1 MEFGVLPDYL
11 KYGIMRKIVAFLL
24 AFATITS
31 MAAQNATDSPLLDS
45 DVLYDRFRNPDNC
58 YRPFVRWWWNGDKV
72 DTNEL
77 KRELVVLKDAGVGG
91 VEINPIAFPEK
102 RCDSMG
108 IVSLRWLDDQ
118 WLDALEVTLREAKRL
133 GLQCDLLVGSGW
145 PFGMESVPMDER
157 AQVMLS
163 YVSPVS
169 WTSDDPFVITKQQI
183 FHAVDPKVTDPNSDR
198 LFELVDL
205 FLVPDSVSD
214 VSDRLNLSV
223 PLGDT
228 IFISPLS
235 DKTQASVQNYLLYAL
250 VRCTSFASV
259 INGAPGAS
267 GPIVDHM
274 NEAAVKRFLLHMSDR
289 LERRLGPMKNWLR
302 TYFVDSMELE
312 GANWTSDM
320 AAEFRRR
327 RGYDLM
333 DWLPFTM
340 FKVGRLGDVV
350 SYEYGAKMSPEFR
363 KQVEQVRYDFE
374 LTKAELLHER
384 YTKTFLEW
392 CERQGVQSRAQA
404 YGRGFFPLESSLG
417 YDIPEGESW
426 TTNYLRHK
434 VGEEMGDSDYRR
446 GRSYTMIN
454 KYVSSAAHL
463 AGRRLVSAEEMTNT
477 YRIFAT
483 SLELL
488 KVGADMSLFSGT
500 THSVWH
506 GFNYMPQNA
515 GFPGWVQYGSYY
527 NEQNTWWRYFGLLNE
542 YRARLSVLLQHAD
555 MVADIA
561 ILPPNADLWYRWG
574 VQTEPF
580 PQKQFADYLS
590 LLWEA
595 VHKNGGGA
603 DYISE
608 TVLNMSSVDDGKIVY
623 GNRRYSVLLLP
634 EIDHIAASSL
644 QKLVLFVKQGGKVI
658 CVGGY
663 PAHSVHGPLED
674 EQVGKLMDQLKKYP
688 KQFILVDKPADGRY
702 LEWYTCLMNQ
712 YRLPHSV
719 TIEHPDRFLL
729 HNHYHAD
736 DGSDLFFFANSHLD
750 SSICTDV
757 LLPEKLRRGRQ
768 VWVYDPHTGNRYR
781 MPVVNGRV
789 RLELSPADSRMLV
802 VNTCKGGD
810 QQPYMPKSGADG
822 KTLYNWHVGLSH
834 AIEGWSRQMVLDSLV
849 DLRETDFSSFA
860 GDVTY
865 TTTLH
870 LNKGENYNFIN
881 LGEVADICELYVNGT
896 SCGTRWFGDPVYHIG
911 GLLHEGNNTIV
922 IKVNTLLCNYART
935 LAGNKVIDHFV
946 IKRNVPSVKAGL
958 IGPVCVYGGVDIV
971 ERSRHACRI
980 VDFGAKGDG
989 VALNT
994 KCIQAAIDS
1003 MASLGGGTVIVDS
1016 GHYVCGTLYLKSGVT
1031 LHLDDNAVLKGS
1043 TNPWDYV
1050 KDPYCRWTAFIFAV
1064 KQHDV
1069 AITGKGT
1076 IDGRGWEV
1084 ANNMVQ
1090 YIHLGLCEDPLKY
1103 DRPNEGNRPEI
1114 IHFRECEN
1122 VRIQGVTLKNP
1133 ASWCQQ
1139 YDQCRHLVI
1148 ENITV
1153 DAKAYWNNDGL
1164 DVVDCSEVLVRNCHI
1179 DAADDAYCFKSHSVD
1194 GVSENVRVENC
1205 VGRSSANGIKFGT
1218 VTRGAFK
1225 NFLFSNITIYD
1236 TYRSAVTIASVDGA
1250 SIENIVVDGLKSLN
1264 TGNPIFIRFASRNR
1278 AKGDPYIKDILIRN
1292 VYAEVPFD
1300 KPDRGYNYEGPVED
1314 QPRNISP
1321 SSIIGVPG
1329 LRVRNVRLENVE
1341 INYPGRTDSLYA
1353 FRGYDDSTLA
1363 SIPEN
1368 EKRYPEFSSWKELPA
1383 WGFYMRHADSIVF
1396 DNVVMRVDGHDY
1408 RPAIVADDVT
1418 AFECRNSKWLGSM
1431 SSSVPPVVMS
1441 MASAKTMLETKAPS
1455 SQSAN
1460 AVADSS
1466 RYNASMFGIK
1476 SNGSVMNTTSIQKA
1490 IDYIYEK
1497 GGGTL
1502 VFQVG
1507 RYLTGSLKMRK
1518 GVNIELN
1525 EGAILVGSSNPY
1537 DYDSLNGEKALIIA
1551 DRCGLVDIYGLGV
1564 VELHC
1569 MPLVVV
1575 GSDATLHCSAA
1586 VRAE

>member
-1 MEFGVLPDYL
+1 
-11 KYGIMRKIVAFLL
+11 MRKIVTLLL
-24 AFATITS
+24 AFATLTTI
-31 MAAQNATDSPLLDS
+31 AAQNGMDVIDS
-45 DVLYDRFRNPDNC
+45 DVLYERFRNPDVC

-77 KRELVVLKDAGVGG
+77 KRELAVLKDAGIGG

-108 IVSLRWLDDQ
+108 IVSLKWLDNE

-133 GLQCDLLVGSGW
+133 GMQCDLLVGSGW
-145 PFGMESVPMDER
+145 PFGMETVPMEER
-157 AQVMLS
+157 AQVMLT
-163 YVSPVS
+163 YVAPLS
-169 WTSDDPFVITKQQI
+169 WSSNAPCVLSKQQI
-183 FHAVDPKVTDPNSDR
+183 FDAVDPKVTDPNSDR
-198 LFELVDL
+198 RFELVDL
-205 FLVPDSVSD
+205 FVVPDSVCSLSD
-214 VSDRLNLSV
+214 CMDIPLPAGDSILIDPLSLNL
-223 PLGDT
+223 PHRHND
-228 IFISPLS
+228 
-235 DKTQASVQNYLLYAL
+235 YLLYAL

-274 NEAAVKRFLLHMSDR
+274 NASAVNRFLSYMSDR
-289 LERRLGPMKNWLR
+289 LEGRLGSMKNWLR
-302 TYFVDSMELE
+302 AYFVDSMELE
-312 GANWTSDM
+312 GANWTGDM
-320 AAEFRRR
+320 AVEFRRR

-333 DWLPFTM
+333 EWLPFTM

-350 SYEYGAKMSPEFR
+350 SYDYGAKMSPVFR
-363 KQVEQVRYDFE
+363 NKVEQVRYDFE

-384 YTKTFLEW
+384 YTLTFLDW
-392 CERQGVQSRAQA
+392 CARQGVKSRAQA

-434 VGEEMGDSDYRR
+434 VGEEMGDTDYRR
-446 GRSYTMIN
+446 GRAYTMIN

-463 AGRRLVSAEEMTNT
+463 AGKRLVSAEEMTNT

-488 KVGADMSLFSGT
+488 KLGSDMSLFSGT

-506 GFNYMPQNA
+506 GFNYMPPEA

-527 NEQNTWWRYFGLLNE
+527 NEQNTWWPYFRLLND

-561 ILPPNADLWYRWG
+561 ILPPNADMWYKWG

-580 PQKQFADYLS
+580 PQKQYADYLS

-608 TVLNMSSVDDGKIVY
+608 SVLAQASVKGGKLRY
-623 GNRRYSVLLLP
+623 GNRCYSVIMLP
-634 EIDHIAASSL
+634 ETDHMAVASL
-644 QKLVLFVKQGGKVI
+644 EKLLLFVKQGGKVI
-658 CVGGY
+658 CIGHC
-663 PAHSVHGPLED
+663 PAHALSGPAED
-674 EQVGKLMDQLKKYP
+674 GHVAQLVAQLKKYP
-688 KQFILVDKPADGRY
+688 KQFVLVDKPDDGRY
-702 LEWYTCLMNQ
+702 LEWFACLMDQ
-712 YRLPHSV
+712 YHLPHSV
-719 TIEHPDRFLL
+719 TIAKPDRFLL
-729 HNHYHAD
+729 HNHYRAD
-736 DGSDLFFFANSHLD
+736 DGSDLFFFANSHID
-750 SSICTDV
+750 SSLSTDV
-757 LLPEKLRRGRQ
+757 IMPDKLLRGRQ
-768 VWVYDPHTGNRYR
+768 VWLYDAHTGSRSR
-781 MPVVNGRV
+781 MPVVDGRV
-789 RLELSPADSRMLV
+789 RLELAPADSRMLV
-802 VNTCKGGD
+802 INKCKGGNTEK
-810 QQPYMPKSGADG
+810 PLPKTGTDA
-822 KTLYNWHVGLSH
+822 KILCNWHLSLHH
-834 AIEGWSRQMVLDSLV
+834 ALEGWTRQMVLESLV
-849 DLRETDFSSFA
+849 DLQNTDFSTFA
-860 GDVTY
+860 GNVTY
-865 TTTLH
+865 STTLH
-870 LNKGENYNFIN
+870 LNKGEKYEFVN

-896 SCGTRWFGDPVYHIG
+896 PCGTRWFGDAVYRIG
-911 GLLHEGNNTIV
+911 HLLHEGNNTIV

-935 LAGNKVIDHFV
+935 LSDNRVVDHFV
-946 IKRNVPSVKAGL
+946 IKRNVPPVKAGL
-958 IGPVCVYGGVDIV
+958 MGPVCVYGRGEVT
-971 ERSRHACRI
+971 EKPKHCCRV

-989 VALNT
+989 VTLNT
-994 KCIQAAIDS
+994 KSIQAAIDS

-1016 GHYVCGTLYLKSGVT
+1016 GQFLSGTLYLKSGVT
-1031 LHLDDNAVLKGS
+1031 LHLDDKAVLKGS
-1043 TNPWDYV
+1043 TNPWDYI

-1064 KQHDV
+1064 KQHDI
-1069 AITGKGT
+1069 AISGNGV

-1090 YIHLGLCEDPLKY
+1090 FIHLGLCKDPLKY

-1122 VRIQGVTLKNP
+1122 VLIKGVTLKNP

-1218 VTRGAFK
+1218 VTRGLFR
-1225 NFLFSNITIYD
+1225 NFQFNNITIYD
-1236 TYRSAVTIASVDGA
+1236 TYRSAITIASVDGA
-1250 SIENIVVDGLKSLN
+1250 SIENIEVDGLKSLN
-1264 TGNPIFIRFASRNR
+1264 TGNPIFIRFASRN
-1278 AKGDPYIKDILIRN
+1278 KSKNEPYLKDIVIRN

-1329 LRVRNVRLENVE
+1329 LRIRNVRLENVE
-1341 INYPGRTDSLYA
+1341 IRYPGKTDSLYA
-1353 FRGYDDSTLA
+1353 YRGFDDSTLA

-1383 WGFYMRHADSIVF
+1383 WGFYLRHADSIVF
-1396 DNVVMRVDGHDY
+1396 DNVVLRVDGYDY

-1418 AFECRNSKWLGSM
+1418 AFDCRNAQWLGNF
-1431 SSSVPPVVMS
+1431 SSAGPKVVSS
-1441 MASAKTMLETKAPS
+1441 MASASSGLQASPS
-1455 SQSAN
+1455 QAQSDQ
-1460 AVADSS
+1460 AVSASP
-1466 RYNASMFGIK
+1466 RYNASLFGIK
-1476 SNGSVMNTTSIQKA
+1476 SNGTVMNTNSIQKA
-1490 IDYIYEK
+1490 IDHIHAN

-1507 RYLTGSLKMRK
+1507 RYLTGSLCMRK

-1551 DRCGLVDIYGLGV
+1551 DRCGSVDIYGLGV

-1575 GSDATLHCSAA
+1575 GSDAALHCSAA

>member
-1 MEFGVLPDYL
+1 
-11 KYGIMRKIVAFLL
+11 MRKIVTLL
-24 AFATITS
+24 IALATVTTLV
-31 MAAQNATDSPLLDS
+31 AQAGMGNQTIDS
-45 DVLYDRFRNPDNC
+45 DSLFERFRNPDNS

-77 KRELVVLKDAGVGG
+77 KRELAVLKNAGIGG

-102 RCDSMG
+102 RCDSLG
-108 IVSLRWLDDQ
+108 VVSLRWLGDE
-118 WLDALEVTLREAKRL
+118 WIDALEVTLREAKRL
-133 GLQCDLLVGSGW
+133 GMQCDLLVGSGW
-145 PFGMESVPMDER
+145 PFGMETVPMDER

-163 YVSPVS
+163 YVAPVS
-169 WTSDDPFVITKQQI
+169 WTSDAPFVVTKQQI
-183 FHAVDPKVTDPNSDR
+183 FDAVDPKVTDPNGDR
-198 LFELVDL
+198 RFELVDL
-205 FLVPDSVSD
+205 FLVPDSV
-214 VSDRLNLSV
+214 VSIDDRVNIAV
-223 PLGDT
+223 PVGDT
-228 IFISPLS
+228 IHVAPISSKPHLLHN
-235 DKTQASVQNYLLYAL
+235 QYLLYAL

-259 INGAPGAS
+259 INGAHGAS

-274 NEAAVKRFLLHMSDR
+274 NEAAVNRFLNHMSQR
-289 LERRLGPMKNWLR
+289 LEQRLGPMRNWLR
-302 TYFVDSMELE
+302 AYFVDSMELE
-312 GANWTSDM
+312 GANWTGDM
-320 AAEFRRR
+320 AEEFRRR
-327 RGYDLM
+327 RGYDVM
-333 DWLPFTM
+333 PWLPFTM

-350 SYEYGAKMSPEFR
+350 SYEYGAKQSPEFR
-363 KQVEQVRYDFE
+363 EKVEQVRYDFE

-392 CERQGVQSRAQA
+392 CERQGVKSRAQA

-446 GRSYTMIN
+446 GRAYTMIN

-463 AGRRLVSAEEMTNT
+463 AGKRCVSAEEMTNT

-488 KVGADMSLFSGT
+488 KVGSDMSLFSGT

-506 GFNYMPQNA
+506 GFNYMPREA

-527 NEQNTWWRYFGLLNE
+527 NEQNTWWRYFNLLND

-555 MVADIA
+555 MVAEVA

-580 PQKQFADYLS
+580 PQKQHADYLS

-603 DYISE
+603 DYVSE
-608 TVLNMSSVDDGKIVY
+608 SVLAQATVVNGKLVY
-623 GNRRYSVLLLP
+623 GKRRYSVILLP
-634 EIDHIAASSL
+634 EVDHIAVASL
-644 QKLVLFVKQGGKVI
+644 EKLAMFVRQGGKVI
-658 CVGGY
+658 CIGGY
-663 PAHSVHGPLED
+663 PAHSVHGSEED
-674 EQVGKLMDQLKKYP
+674 EMVEKLIGNLKKYSGH
-688 KQFILVDKPADGRY
+688 FILAEKPADGRY
-702 LEWYTCLMNQ
+702 LEWYARLMDQ

-719 TIEHPDRFLL
+719 TITHPDRFLL
-729 HNHYHAD
+729 HNHYRAD
-736 DGSDLFFFANSHLD
+736 DGSEMLFFANSHLD
-750 SSICTDV
+750 SAICTDV
-757 LLPEKLRRGRQ
+757 LLPLKMLRGRQ
-768 VWVYDPHTGNRYR
+768 VWVYDAHTGNRYR
-781 MPVVNGRV
+781 LPVEKGRI
-789 RLELSPADSRMLV
+789 RLELAPADSRMLV
-802 VNTCKGGD
+802 INNCKGEEWYSHCPETG
-810 QQPYMPKSGADG
+810 SNA
-822 KTLYNWHVGLSH
+822 KTLDNWHLSLHH
-834 AIEGWSRQMVLDSLV
+834 AVEGWDRQTVFDSLV
-849 DLRETDFSSFA
+849 DLQKTEFATFA
-860 GDVTY
+860 GDITY

-870 LNKGENYNFIN
+870 LNKGECLEFIN
-881 LGEVADICELYVNGT
+881 LGEVAHICELYVNGV
-896 SCGTRWFGDPVYHIG
+896 SCGTRWFGNAVYNVG
-911 GLLHEGNNTIV
+911 DLLHEGNNTIV
-922 IKVNTLLCNYART
+922 VKVNTLLCNYARSLT
-935 LAGNKVIDHFV
+935 DNKVIEHFV
-946 IKRNVPSVKAGL
+946 TKRNVPPVKAGL
-958 IGPVCVYGGVDIV
+958 IGPVSVYGGGIPDSP
-971 ERSRHACRI
+971 RPSCRI

-989 VALNT
+989 VVLNT
-994 KCIQAAIDS
+994 RSIQAAIDS
-1003 MASLGGGTVIVDS
+1003 MAAIGGGIVIVDS
-1016 GHYVCGTLYLKSGVT
+1016 GQYVSGSLYLKSGVT
-1031 LHLDDNAVLKGS
+1031 LHLADNAVLKGS

-1069 AITGKGT
+1069 AITGNGT

-1090 YIHLGLCEDPLKY
+1090 YIHLGLCKDPLKY
-1103 DRPNEGNRPEI
+1103 DRPNEGNRPEL

-1218 VTRGAFK
+1218 VTRGLFR
-1225 NFLFSNITIYD
+1225 NFQFRNITIYD
-1236 TYRSAVTIASVDGA
+1236 TYRSAITIASVDGA
-1250 SIENIVVDGLKSLN
+1250 AIENIEVDGLRSLN
-1264 TGNPIFIRFASRNR
+1264 TGNPIFIRFASRNK
-1278 AKGDPYIKDILIRN
+1278 AKREPYVKDIVIRN

-1341 INYPGRTDSLYA
+1341 IVYPGRTDTLYA
-1353 FRGYDDSTLA
+1353 YRGYDDSTLA

-1396 DNVVMRVDGHDY
+1396 DNVVMRVEGYDY
-1408 RPAIVADDVT
+1408 RPAIVADDVN
-1418 AFECRNSKWLGSM
+1418 AFEYRDSEWLGNM
-1431 SSSVPPVVMS
+1431 SSTVPPVVVS
-1441 MASAKTMLETKAPS
+1441 MASAQAKPEVPV
-1455 SQSAN
+1455 SAGMQPN
-1460 AVADSS
+1460 AGTDSL

-1490 IDYIYEK
+1490 IDHIYER

-1507 RYLTGSLKMRK
+1507 RYLTGSIRMRK
-1518 GVNIELN
+1518 GVDIELN

-1537 DYDSLNGEKALIIA
+1537 DYDVLNGNKALIIA
-1551 DRCGLVDIYGLGV
+1551 DQCGKVDIYGLGV
-1564 VELHC
+1564 VELHG
-1569 MPLVVV
+1569 MPLMAVSGDSSVQC
-1575 GSDATLHCSAA
+1575 TTA
-1586 VRAE
+1586 VRMD